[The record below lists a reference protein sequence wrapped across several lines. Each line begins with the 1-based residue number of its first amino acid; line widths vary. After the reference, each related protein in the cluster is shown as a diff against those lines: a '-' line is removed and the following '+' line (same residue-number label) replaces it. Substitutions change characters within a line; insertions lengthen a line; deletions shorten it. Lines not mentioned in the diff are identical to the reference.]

1 MKDMVEGGCGGYQQ
15 IKGRA
20 RVCRLYR
27 LGKGLWVVDGEV
39 AFKEK
44 NEGCVAEG
52 RKREKKV
59 FKSDMEYQRKDIEY
73 ET

>member
-1 MKDMVEGGCGGYQQ
+1 M
-15 IKGRA
+15 
-20 RVCRLYR
+20 
-27 LGKGLWVVDGEV
+27 

>member
-1 MKDMVEGGCGGYQQ
+1 M
-15 IKGRA
+15 
-20 RVCRLYR
+20 
-27 LGKGLWVVDGEV
+27 DGEV